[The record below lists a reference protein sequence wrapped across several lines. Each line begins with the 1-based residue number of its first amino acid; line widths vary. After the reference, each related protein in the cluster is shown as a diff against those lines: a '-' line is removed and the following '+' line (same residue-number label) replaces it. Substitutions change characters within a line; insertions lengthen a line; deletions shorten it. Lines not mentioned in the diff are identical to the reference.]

1 MALSRVEPLWKWQRT
16 TDLTTKTPEDP
27 TPKWLQWS
35 RELRSLGQAG
45 LTYTE
50 NLFDR
55 ERYERL
61 IDIAAEIVAEH
72 EEVEKSKVLALF
84 TKQTGYATPKVS
96 VRGAIVRDG
105 KILLVQERTDG
116 LWALPGGWAD
126 VGEGPRSVLEREV
139 WEEANIRVR
148 TNKLVGLYDVNRSG
162 RPLELFHAYKLVF
175 LCTQLDDSLPRPG
188 TEALSANFFSLAEL
202 PPLSRNR
209 TSKRELDDIFIH
221 LDKPELP
228 THVDF

>member
-1 MALSRVEPLWKWQRT
+1 MARRT
-16 TDLTTKTPEDP
+16 PKDSS
-27 TPKWLQWS
+27 PKWLKWA

-61 IDIAAEIVAEH
+61 IELSAEIVSDHGNLDKA
-72 EEVEKSKVLALF
+72 KVLASF
-84 TKQTGYATPKVS
+84 RAQSGYATPKVS
-96 VRGAIVRDG
+96 VRGAVVKDN

-139 WEEANIRVR
+139 WEEANLSVKSG
-148 TNKLVGLYDVNRSG
+148 KLVGLYDVNRSG

-175 LCTQLDDSLPRPG
+175 ICTATDDETPQPG
-188 TEALSANFFSLAEL
+188 SETLAAQYYALSEL
-202 PPLSRNR
+202 PALSTNR
-209 TSKRELDDIFIH
+209 TTVRELEDIFSH
-221 LDKPELP
+221 LANPQLP
-228 THVDF
+228 THVDY

>member
-1 MALSRVEPLWKWQRT
+1 MT
-16 TDLTTKTPEDP
+16 INTPKDP
-27 TPKWLQWS
+27 TPKWLKWA

-61 IDIAAEIVAEH
+61 IEMSAEIVAEH
-72 EEVEKSKVLALF
+72 EDLDKAKVLASF
-84 TKQTGYATPKVS
+84 RAQKGYATPKVS
-96 VRGAIVRDG
+96 VRGAVVRDE

-139 WEEANIRVR
+139 WEEANLKVEAG
-148 TNKLVGLYDVNRSG
+148 KLVGLYDVNRSG

-175 LCTQLDDSLPRPG
+175 ICTTTDDSIPSPGNETLAAQYYSLSDLPC
-188 TEALSANFFSLAEL
+188 LST
-202 PPLSRNR
+202 NR
-209 TSKRELDDIFIH
+209 TTVRELEDIFTH
-221 LDKPELP
+221 LRNPELP
-228 THVDF
+228 THVDY